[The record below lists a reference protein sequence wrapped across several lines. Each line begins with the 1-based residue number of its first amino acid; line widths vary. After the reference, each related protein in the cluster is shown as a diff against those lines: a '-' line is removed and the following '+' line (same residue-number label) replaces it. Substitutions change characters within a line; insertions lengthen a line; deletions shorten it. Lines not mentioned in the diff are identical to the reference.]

1 MAKRT
6 DELLSA
12 VRHGTPELVRALA
25 LTGADIDECGNEA
38 LKEAIN
44 AERPEMLEMLI
55 SLGADIT
62 ENRPAVAPEKRKA
75 ADYLTLNLL
84 ETYVLHKIATADSD
98 TLSPKALSVA
108 SVLLKNGLALRD
120 NMELILMAPMILVT
134 PEILEKHVK
143 MLEQVRSIG
152 SRIDSLNREDSAN
165 EGSCI
170 PDYDI

>member
-98 TLSPKALSVA
+98 TLSPK
-108 SVLLKNGLALRD
+108 
-120 NMELILMAPMILVT
+120 
-134 PEILEKHVK
+134 
-143 MLEQVRSIG
+143 
-152 SRIDSLNREDSAN
+152 
-165 EGSCI
+165 
-170 PDYDI
+170 

>member
-44 AERPEMLEMLI
+44 AERPEMLKMLI

-75 ADYLTLNLL
+75 ADYITLNLL

-108 SVLLKNGLALRD
+108 SILLKNGLALRD

>member
-108 SVLLKNGLALRD
+108 SILLKNGLALRD

-134 PEILEKHVK
+134 PEMLEKHVR
-143 MLEQVRSIG
+143 MLEQVRNIG
-152 SRIDSLNREDSAN
+152 AKIDFLKREDSEN
-165 EGSCI
+165 DGGYI
-170 PDYDI
+170 PDYEI

>member
-1 MAKRT
+1 MTTTADPRAKLPDT
-6 DELLSA
+6 PLS
-12 VRHGTPELVRALA
+12 
-25 LTGADIDECGNEA
+25 GNEA

-108 SVLLKNGLALRD
+108 SILLKNGLALRD

-165 EGSCI
+165 EDGYI
-170 PDYDI
+170 PDYEI

>member
-62 ENRPAVAPEKRKA
+62 ENRPEVAPEKRKA

-108 SVLLKNGLALRD
+108 SILLKNGLALRD

-152 SRIDSLNREDSAN
+152 SRIDSLNREDSEN
-165 EGSCI
+165 DGGYI
-170 PDYDI
+170 PDYEI